1 MVRKTGLGKG
11 LDALIPVSEE
21 STFEAPTVTEGISQI
36 PVEQIVPNPR
46 QPRTV
51 MADAE
56 LQDLADSIRE
66 HGVLQPLIVTPG
78 SSAEEF
84 VLIAGERRLR
94 ASKIVGLVT
103 VPAIVREVTDLQRLE
118 LALIENIQR
127 ENLSPL
133 ETARAYQQL
142 VDEFQMTHEEVAH
155 KVGKNRVTVSNSIR
169 LLKLPDKAKEALA
182 NSLISEGHAR
192 ALLALPTV
200 QAQLAALQSV
210 LAKELNVRQTEELVQ
225 KMSGRKESAPKK
237 PVYYAQVK
245 EIEEGLRDRLG
256 TKVTLNYSPK
266 GGSLVIYYYSDEEL
280 DSLVHKISNE

>member
-21 STFEAPTVTEGISQI
+21 QAAAPVSVDGIAQI
-36 PVEQIVPNPR
+36 SVEQIVPNPR

-56 LQDLADSIRE
+56 LQDLAESIRE
-66 HGVLQPLIVTPG
+66 HGVLQPLIVSPG
-78 SSAEEF
+78 SGENDYI
-84 VLIAGERRLR
+84 LIAGERRLR
-94 ASKIVGLVT
+94 ASKLVGLTT
-103 VPAIVREVTDLQRLE
+103 VPAIVREVTDLQQLE

-142 VDEFQMTHEEVAH
+142 IEEFKLTHEEVAR

-182 NSLISEGHAR
+182 RNLISEGHAR
-192 ALLALPTV
+192 ALLALPTP

-210 LAKELNVRQTEELVQ
+210 LTKELNVRQTEELVK
-225 KMSGRKESAPKK
+225 KMSGRKESAPPK

-245 EIEEGLRDRLG
+245 QIEENLRDQLG
-256 TKVTLNYSPK
+256 TKVTLHYSPK

-280 DSLVHKISNE
+280 DSLIHKISNE